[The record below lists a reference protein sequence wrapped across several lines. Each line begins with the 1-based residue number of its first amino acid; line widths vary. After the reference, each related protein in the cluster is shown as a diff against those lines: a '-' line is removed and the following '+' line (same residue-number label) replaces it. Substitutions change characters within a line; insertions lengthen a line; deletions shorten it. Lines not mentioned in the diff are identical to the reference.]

1 MRSGLDCSL
10 HPVDSSRRFAT
21 ERIHEIHICASRHL
35 AITSACTSTR
45 YARITSPVCPS
56 EYCGRQAING
66 ISGNERRTKTHPE
79 TRFDCQMPNAVW
91 QLSNKI
97 EVETPEKNTST
108 LLNFPLYG
116 YWHLSLRFSKN
127 FLRAIFART
136 TRVLRAKRQSE
147 KRGGIT
153 NGKLVVRV
161 YSKDRSRC
169 FATYVEVV

>member
-1 MRSGLDCSL
+1 MLDSILTRSANIRIPFYDRIMRSGLDCSL

-66 ISGNERRTKTHPE
+66 ISGNERRTKTRPE
-79 TRFDCQMPNAVW
+79 TRFDCQMPNVVW

-97 EVETPEKNTST
+97 EVDSGKHFNLIKFPTLRILTSVT
-108 LLNFPLYG
+108 
-116 YWHLSLRFSKN
+116 
-127 FLRAIFART
+127 
-136 TRVLRAKRQSE
+136 
-147 KRGGIT
+147 
-153 NGKLVVRV
+153 
-161 YSKDRSRC
+161 
-169 FATYVEVV
+169 